1 MENAHFILQ
10 QWKDDYSLDG
20 DVINSRVAKIW
31 WTKPQQTR
39 LNAMLMPLILEVYH
53 NLGLVLFFK
62 IIMVSSSLQLVD

>member
-10 QWKDDYSLDG
+10 WKDTYSLDG

-39 LNAMLMPLILEVYH
+39 LNSMLMPLLLEVYH
-53 NLGLVLFFK
+53 SLGLVFFFK

>member
-10 QWKDDYSLDG
+10 QWKDAYSLDG
-20 DVINSRVAKIW
+20 DVINSRVAEIS

-39 LNAMLMPLILEVYH
+39 LNAMLMPLLLEVYH

-62 IIMVSSSLQLVD
+62 IIMVSSSL